1 MIAHEWPARMRDADK
16 ELREHPRMAQALNMN
31 ANRLRSDYQAALAL
45 NPELKFGH
53 FVAATGLGQNSAGDR
68 RTSPVMQFSRAW
80 RQAGA

>member
-1 MIAHEWPARMRDADK
+1 
-16 ELREHPRMAQALNMN
+16 MN

-53 FVAATGLGQNSAGDR
+53 FVAATELGQISAGDR